1 MPQQV
6 HRSTVSAGNGDGTV
20 AQPCCGVHG
29 STGENGRYP
38 HQLEQ
43 RANRVGNAAWA
54 RSKRGSGWWTNW
66 RCVLVPFL
74 GLGIFA
80 TFFVGWDVLTRYFLP
95 SLSTAARHAL
105 LTGWAALLT
114 GIASA
119 TIYAVVHRQHQRLSN
134 TAERLARL
142 IDACQTDPT
151 NAGRFEN
158 PHLVHCRA
166 ELGCERR
173 ECPMYNRPGERC
185 WQVMALDRSVR
196 DGVAPR
202 IELELCLNCEVY
214 RRSCPDKLTELG
226 ESFNNLMFLL
236 EAESQ
241 RFGRMQGELFEKEKM
256 AAIGQLAAGIAHEVC
271 NPLSS
276 ISAVV
281 QVLKREHV
289 DAAVG
294 ERLDLI
300 QTHIQRI
307 TDIVRKLMRL
317 AHPGVDRWEP
327 VDLKATLDEVVRL
340 IAYDRRARNVRID
353 WAPTDAD
360 LELHGLRDQLQQVFI
375 NLALNALD
383 AMPDGGELRI
393 RAEKQ
398 GQSIVVRLADTGCGV
413 PPELGRRIFDPFFT
427 TKPQGKGTG
436 LGLAVS
442 YGVVQRHGGTIDFE
456 SNNGRGTVFT
466 IELPIQATAADGR
479 S

>member
-1 MPQQV
+1 MPKPEDI
-6 HRSTVSAGNGDGTV
+6 SARAAKNGNGSAPTSCC
-20 AQPCCGVHG
+20 ATPATPCRQQHG
-29 STGENGRYP
+29 
-38 HQLEQ
+38 QQ
-43 RANRVGNAAWA
+43 RTAAGIA
-54 RSKRGSGWWTNW
+54 HGPGYKVVPGWRRHW
-66 RCVLVPFL
+66 RCVLVPLL
-74 GLGIFA
+74 GLGVFA
-80 TFFVGWDVLTRYFLP
+80 TFFVGWDVLTRLFLP
-95 SLSTAARHAL
+95 QLSTAARHAL

-114 GIASA
+114 GIATT
-119 TIYAVVHRQHQRLSN
+119 TIYLIVHRQHQRLSD
-134 TAERLARL
+134 TAERIARL
-142 IDACQTDPT
+142 IDACQTNPT

-158 PHLVHCRA
+158 SNLVHCRA
-166 ELGCERR
+166 VLGCDRR
-173 ECPMYNRPGERC
+173 ECPMYDQPGQRC
-185 WQVMALDRSVR
+185 WQVMALDRAAR

-289 DAAVG
+289 NAAVG

-317 AHPGVDRWEP
+317 AHPGVDRWET

-353 WAPTDAD
+353 WTPGEAT
-360 LELHGLRDQLQQVFI
+360 LELHGVRDQLQQVFI

-383 AMPDGGELRI
+383 AMPEGGELRI
-393 RAEKQ
+393 RAEKL
-398 GQSIVVRLADTGCGV
+398 GPNIVVRLADTGCGV

-427 TKPQGKGTG
+427 TKPQGQGTG

-442 YGVVQRHGGTIDFE
+442 YGVVQRHRGTMDFE

-466 IELPIQATAADGR
+466 IELPIQATAGDVR